1 MTVLLAGDIGGTKTI
16 LRLVETDGKRS
27 DRDVPDLNIRYEKT
41 YSSHDYADLVPM
53 IREFLEAA
61 SESWGE
67 PPERAC
73 FGIAGPVVRETCQ
86 LTNLSW
92 FLESTR
98 LQRVLNI
105 GRVNLINDFA
115 AIGYGVLGLS
125 ADELHPLQKV
135 NADRNA
141 PIAVLGAGTG
151 LGEAFLIPS
160 DNGYQVFGTE
170 GGHTDF
176 APRTELEFALQQY
189 LLDKYQIDRVS
200 VERVVSGK
208 GIIAIYQFL
217 RDRHVSRESPELAE
231 VFRVWTQE
239 IGRSSKTVDPAAVIS
254 EAALEGRDFLCEE
267 TLTLFLEAYGVE
279 AGNLA
284 LKLLPYG
291 GLYIA
296 GGIAAKILP
305 LMERGDFM
313 RGFLQKGRVSSVLEQ
328 VPVYVVLNPKVG
340 LLGAA
345 LYAARSM

>member
-16 LRLVETDGKRS
+16 LRVVETDGTEG
-27 DRDVPDLNIRYEKT
+27 DVPVLETRYEQT
-41 YSSHDYADLVPM
+41 YSSRDYADLVPM
-53 IREFLEAA
+53 IREFLETA
-61 SESWGE
+61 SESLGE
-67 PPERAC
+67 VPEPERAC

-98 LQRVLNI
+98 LQRALNI
-105 GRVNLINDFA
+105 ARVNLINDFA

-125 ADELHPLQKV
+125 PEELHLLQAGKP
-135 NADRNA
+135 DKTA

-151 LGEAFLIPS
+151 LGQAFLIPS
-160 DNGYQVFGTE
+160 DSGYQVFGTE

-208 GIIAIYQFL
+208 GIIGIYQFL

-231 VFRVWTQE
+231 VFKVWTRE
-239 IGRSSKTVDPAAVIS
+239 IGRSSKTVDPAAAIS
-254 EAALEGRDFLCEE
+254 QAALEGGDFLCEE

-291 GLYIA
+291 GLYVA

-305 LMERGDFM
+305 LIERGDFM
-313 RGFLQKGRVSSVLEQ
+313 RGFLQKGRVSSVVEQ

-345 LYAARSM
+345 LYAAREM